1 VVALT
6 QLRLSFA
13 ATFSIF
19 LLLTISLA
27 KPEQMPDTADE
38 TMRAIIT
45 RRYAVLWQQLS

>member
-6 QLRLSFA
+6 SFVFLSPQ
-13 ATFSIF
+13 TFSIF
-19 LLLTISLA
+19 FLLTISLA

-45 RRYAVLWQQLS
+45 RRYAALWQQLS